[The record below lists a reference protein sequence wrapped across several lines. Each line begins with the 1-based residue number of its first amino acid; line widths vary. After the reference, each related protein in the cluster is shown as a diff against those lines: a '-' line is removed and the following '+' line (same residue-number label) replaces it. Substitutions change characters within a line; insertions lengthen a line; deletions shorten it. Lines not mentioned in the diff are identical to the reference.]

1 MLVALL
7 LILGSGIAA
16 PVPPDPAREELQG
29 TWVATALEQR
39 GVKLTAKEV
48 EEEGLSITVKGNEL
62 TLRHGSS
69 QRRFSF
75 TLDTSKT
82 SAQIDLKV
90 AGGGVVHAIYSL
102 ENGVLR
108 ICFAS
113 SFTPDEPEAR
123 PRGFATGDS
132 DSRPPKGKIMLTLKK
147 ATK

>member
-7 LILGSGIAA
+7 LTLGSGISA
-16 PVPPDPAREELQG
+16 PVPPDPARKAQEELQG

-48 EEEGLSITVKGNEL
+48 EEEEISITVNGNEL

-75 TLDTSKT
+75 TLDTGKS
-82 SAQIDLKV
+82 SAQIDLKM

-108 ICFAS
+108 ILL
-113 SFTPDEPEAR
+113 R
-123 PRGFATGDS
+123 
-132 DSRPPKGKIMLTLKK
+132 
-147 ATK
+147 